1 MNFRPLKLAGCYEIH
16 LDPRRDERG
25 YFMRTFDRDI
35 FGGHGLVT
43 DWLQENQSMSLQ
55 RGTLRG
61 LHFQRP
67 PHTETKLVRAL
78 AGAVLDVFVDLR
90 ADSPTFGQWE
100 SVELSANR
108 FNLVYIPKGFAHGF
122 CSLTD
127 DAIVAYHVD
136 ACYAPAAEGGIRWDD
151 PTLKITW
158 PVAAPLVSKKDL
170 ALPTIHEFTSPFTLA
185 NTDSLIKE
193 SLHV

>member
-1 MNFRPLKLAGCYEIH
+1 MNFKPLKLAGSYEIQLEPH
-16 LDPRRDERG
+16 RDERG

-35 FGGHGLVT
+35 FRAHGLDAV
-43 DWLQENQSMSLQ
+43 WVQENQSMSLQ

-67 PHTETKLVRAL
+67 PYAETKLVRAL
-78 AGAVLDVFVDLR
+78 AGSVLDAFVDLR
-90 ADSPTFGQWE
+90 ADSPTFGQWDA
-100 SVELSANR
+100 VELVAEQ

-127 DAIVAYHVD
+127 NAIVAYHVD

-151 PTLKITW
+151 PALKILW
-158 PVAAPLVSKKDL
+158 PVAAPFVSKKDL
-170 ALPTIHEFTSPFTLA
+170 ALPTMNEFISPFTLA
-185 NTDSLIKE
+185 NTDTREKE